1 MMYYNAGGPASSS
14 IVDVVTGAGE
24 QAGGAASKANPYI
37 EIGKIIGELTV
48 GAVDASK
55 RRAMDYNL
63 SQQRLT
69 NELGLAKQS
78 QEQQYNLGKLNILAQ
93 AQAGAGQVGATTKQ
107 NPMLTIAIGLG
118 GFVVLGTLMYVI
130 LNK

>member
-1 MMYYNAGGPASSS
+1 MMYYNQGGAG
-14 IVDVVTGAGE
+14 VDAVAGAGE
-24 QAGGAASKANPYI
+24 VAGGAASKANPYI
-37 EIGKIIGELTV
+37 EAGKIIGELTV
-48 GAVDASK
+48 GAIDKSK

-63 SQQRLT
+63 SQQRLS

-93 AQAGAGQVGATTKQ
+93 AQAGGAQGSKTTKQ
-107 NPMLTIAIGLG
+107 NPMLNIAIGLG

>member
-1 MMYYNAGGPASSS
+1 MMYYNTGGSGADA
-14 IVDVVTGAGE
+14 IAGAGE
-24 QAGGAASKANPYI
+24 VAGGAASKANPYI
-37 EIGKIIGELTV
+37 EAGKIIGELTV
-48 GAVDASK
+48 GAIDKSK
-55 RRAMDYNL
+55 RRSMDYNL
-63 SQQRLT
+63 SQQRLS

-93 AQAGAGQVGATTKQ
+93 AQAGAGQVGTPTKQ

-118 GFVVLGTLMYVI
+118 SFVVLGTLMYVV

>member
-1 MMYYNAGGPASSS
+1 MYYNQGGPAPSS

-48 GAVDASK
+48 GAVDKSK

-69 NELGLAKQS
+69 NELGLAKQT

-93 AQAGAGQVGATTKQ
+93 AQAGAGQSGTTTKK
-107 NPMLTIAIGLG
+107 NPMLLLSIGVG
-118 GFVVLGTLMYVI
+118 SFVVLGTLMYVI

>member
-1 MMYYNAGGPASSS
+1 MYYNTGGSGA
-14 IVDVVTGAGE
+14 DAVVGAGE
-24 QAGGAASKANPYI
+24 VAGSAASKANIYL
-37 EIGKIIGELTV
+37 EVGKIIGELSV
-48 GAVDASK
+48 GAVDKSK

-69 NELGLAKQS
+69 NELGLAKQT

-93 AQAGAGQVGATTKQ
+93 AQAGAAQGGKTTKQ
-107 NPMLTIAIGLG
+107 NPMLTIAIGVG
-118 GFVVLGTLMYVI
+118 SFVVLGTIMYVI